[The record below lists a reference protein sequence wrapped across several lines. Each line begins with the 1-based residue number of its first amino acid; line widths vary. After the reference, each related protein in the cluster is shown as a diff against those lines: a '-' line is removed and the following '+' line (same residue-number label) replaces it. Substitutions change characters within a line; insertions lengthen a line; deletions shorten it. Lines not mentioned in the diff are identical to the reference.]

1 MSVNSFNNN
10 DVLVVGSDEEDE
22 DVMIQEEGSDNE
34 INETE
39 NDFEFKEQNKQTT
52 NSNPIQPSQ
61 GEEEVS
67 FFYIIFLGVLSVFS
81 NNLNQR
87 RAQFV

>member
-10 DVLVVGSDEEDE
+10 DVLVLDTDEEEE
-22 DVMIQEEGSDNE
+22 DVMIQEGGSDNE

-52 NSNPIQPSQ
+52 NSNTIQQSQ
-61 GEEEVS
+61 GEEEVY
-67 FFYIIFLGVLSVFS
+67 FFLDHFSGVLSVFK
-81 NNLNQR
+81 
-87 RAQFV
+87 

>member
-10 DVLVVGSDEEDE
+10 DVLVVGSDEEEE
-22 DVMIQEEGSDNE
+22 DVMIQEGGSDNE

-52 NSNPIQPSQ
+52 NSNTIQQSQ

-67 FFYIIFLGVLSVFS
+67 F
-81 NNLNQR
+81 
-87 RAQFV
+87 

>member
-22 DVMIQEEGSDNE
+22 DVMIQEGGSDNE

-52 NSNPIQPSQ
+52 DSNTIQQSQ
-61 GEEEVS
+61 GEEEVYL
-67 FFYIIFLGVLSVFS
+67 F
-81 NNLNQR
+81 
-87 RAQFV
+87 